1 MNKINQEVD
10 IEKDKES
17 PLNINQKKL
26 QNEMIHFKED
36 ILKEL
41 KNFERNYSE
50 KYKSSNIIIDDKL
63 EEFERKLENHNQRLF
78 KISQIVVEDK
88 TLKEKIEEISQDKID
103 IQDKLLKTSVKL
115 DRLEKE
121 YNKKIGDID
130 NLLNDSV
137 IYPGIIGKKARFIN
151 FHEFIDYILS
161 QIAKFTVAFQKN
173 ISEINSIKSRLE
185 SSIKN
190 IKIDAE
196 GNLRSANQY
205 TRQSVIESENRIK
218 EVINVLENDLKEI
231 KEENEKNKKNI
242 EQYNNETRNE
252 LKKEMESQKIKY
264 KEENNKIDQKIS
276 DYEKQLNGLKDSYNK
291 LNEEFNEKINV
302 NEENQKEEKQKEE
315 NNKDLN
321 DKNYQ
326 IDENEIVN
334 KYLRGEINDN
344 QFLIYKE
351 LMKLSSF
358 IKKFS
363 FDILEKT
370 PKSIRKR
377 YSIKNR
383 NYSGN
388 NLVSHLNSCF
398 NNIISE
404 ISMERTK
411 RRTVSNLL
419 HCINLKLIDKKN
431 RNEKEQN
438 NVFPKIKIRKNSSTI
453 GFKTFD
459 LSNDMKIKTSEN
471 NNQMNEIGYKTFQ
484 MNNRKFY
491 FKVMNSE
498 VSKKN
503 INEEIANEEP
513 NIIKEE
519 EEKSGKKN
527 ELENLTDINDFKEIK
542 INNEKNNIIIEFEK
556 NKNEELK
563 VKEYNNKISNT
574 MKNKI
579 SVNKTTNIKKEL
591 INKILKNSI
600 ENENS
605 SNRKI
610 KDNIIHK
617 INNNRKKEEESKQ
630 AKKLNNTISRRGEL
644 YNKIEPQTISVTTFQ
659 PFKGKKYLGYE
670 KSFDAKVKE
679 KLISYDFDYKEK
691 MKKYREMGFYNDFHF
706 VPNENIMLPKTK
718 KRIEVENIQKMVNNL
733 NSYIGENSFKNKYFF
748 QRNNFYDIS
757 QSTSK
762 LRDSLFDKNNLF
774 G

>member
-1 MNKINQEVD
+1 MNKINQEADV
-10 IEKDKES
+10 EKDKES

-218 EVINVLENDLKEI
+218 EVINILENNLKEI

-574 MKNKI
+574 IKNKI
-579 SVNKTTNIKKEL
+579 SINKTTNIKKEL

-610 KDNIIHK
+610 KYNIIYK

>member
-1 MNKINQEVD
+1 MNKINQEID

-103 IQDKLLKTSVKL
+103 NQDKLLKTSVKL

-218 EVINVLENDLKEI
+218 EVINILENNLKEI
-231 KEENEKNKKNI
+231 KEENEKNKKNT

-358 IKKFS
+358 IKNFS

-574 MKNKI
+574 IKNKI

-610 KDNIIHK
+610 KDNIIYK

-733 NSYIGENSFKNKYFF
+733 NSYIGENSFKNKYSF

>member
-1 MNKINQEVD
+1 
-10 IEKDKES
+10 
-17 PLNINQKKL
+17 
-26 QNEMIHFKED
+26 
-36 ILKEL
+36 
-41 KNFERNYSE
+41 
-50 KYKSSNIIIDDKL
+50 
-63 EEFERKLENHNQRLF
+63 
-78 KISQIVVEDK
+78 
-88 TLKEKIEEISQDKID
+88 
-103 IQDKLLKTSVKL
+103 
-115 DRLEKE
+115 
-121 YNKKIGDID
+121 
-130 NLLNDSV
+130 
-137 IYPGIIGKKARFIN
+137 
-151 FHEFIDYILS
+151 
-161 QIAKFTVAFQKN
+161 
-173 ISEINSIKSRLE
+173 
-185 SSIKN
+185 
-190 IKIDAE
+190 
-196 GNLRSANQY
+196 
-205 TRQSVIESENRIK
+205 
-218 EVINVLENDLKEI
+218 
-231 KEENEKNKKNI
+231 
-242 EQYNNETRNE
+242 
-252 LKKEMESQKIKY
+252 MESQKIKY

-358 IKKFS
+358 IKNFS

-388 NLVSHLNSCF
+388 NLVSHLGSCF

-498 VSKKN
+498 VSKK
-503 INEEIANEEP
+503 
-513 NIIKEE
+513 K
-519 EEKSGKKN
+519 
-527 ELENLTDINDFKEIK
+527 
-542 INNEKNNIIIEFEK
+542 
-556 NKNEELK
+556 
-563 VKEYNNKISNT
+563 
-574 MKNKI
+574 
-579 SVNKTTNIKKEL
+579 
-591 INKILKNSI
+591 
-600 ENENS
+600 
-605 SNRKI
+605 
-610 KDNIIHK
+610 
-617 INNNRKKEEESKQ
+617 
-630 AKKLNNTISRRGEL
+630 
-644 YNKIEPQTISVTTFQ
+644 
-659 PFKGKKYLGYE
+659 
-670 KSFDAKVKE
+670 
-679 KLISYDFDYKEK
+679 
-691 MKKYREMGFYNDFHF
+691 
-706 VPNENIMLPKTK
+706 
-718 KRIEVENIQKMVNNL
+718 
-733 NSYIGENSFKNKYFF
+733 
-748 QRNNFYDIS
+748 
-757 QSTSK
+757 
-762 LRDSLFDKNNLF
+762 
-774 G
+774 

>member
-1 MNKINQEVD
+1 MNKINQEID

-218 EVINVLENDLKEI
+218 EVINILENNLKEI

-358 IKKFS
+358 IKNFS

-574 MKNKI
+574 IKNKI

-610 KDNIIHK
+610 KDNIIYK

-644 YNKIEPQTISVTTFQ
+644 YNKIEPQTIRVTTFQ

>member
-103 IQDKLLKTSVKL
+103 NQDKLLKTSVKL

-218 EVINVLENDLKEI
+218 EVINILENDLKEI

-574 MKNKI
+574 IKNKI

-610 KDNIIHK
+610 KDNIIYK

>member
-218 EVINVLENDLKEI
+218 EVINILENNLKEI
-231 KEENEKNKKNI
+231 NEENEKNKKNI

-363 FDILEKT
+363 FDVLEKT

-419 HCINLKLIDKKN
+419 HCINLKLIDKNN

-733 NSYIGENSFKNKYFF
+733 NSYIGENSFKNKYSF